1 MYTYPYVVLRILV
14 LIKVLD
20 IDFLQN
26 ETGYPKIG
34 VEAEIF
40 PRFSFRKCTAI
51 IILMIKHAR
60 VNTI

>member
-34 VEAEIF
+34 VEVEISPPF
-40 PRFSFRKCTAI
+40 LIS
-51 IILMIKHAR
+51 
-60 VNTI
+60 